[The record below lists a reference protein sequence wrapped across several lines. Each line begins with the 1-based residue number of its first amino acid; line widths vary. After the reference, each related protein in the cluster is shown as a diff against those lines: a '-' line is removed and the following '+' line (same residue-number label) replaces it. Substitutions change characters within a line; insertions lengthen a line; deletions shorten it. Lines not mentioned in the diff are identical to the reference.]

1 MVRVFGHYL
10 PIRAI
15 LFAAF
20 ELAAFVALFNIFKIA
35 TLYMALGH
43 TVPLYGEQVMLPVF
57 VALVFATASA
67 CGLYNK
73 EMFADTDRLVSRLV
87 IAAVLSYFMMAVTV
101 SLVAFG
107 VDTATSAPNLKYY
120 YAVALAAAIGSF
132 VTSLLFRL
140 NFFAHNFNGT
150 VLERRVL
157 VVGVDERASK
167 IERLNG
173 HSRSPY
179 TTVGFV
185 PFGQEVKCSSLSY
198 TKVISGRIM
207 ENPGELSRLAGAR
220 NVDEIVVAS
229 RERRGLP
236 LESLMECKLA
246 GVTVTDF
253 PSFWER
259 QTGQIDLEEMTP
271 SWLIFSNGF
280 RTTWQGE
287 VVKRCFDIIVSL
299 IVLILTLPVTC
310 VTAILIKLESPG
322 PMFYRQERVGRSG
335 RTFDVLKFRS
345 MCVDAEK
352 DGIARWAQNS
362 DPRVTRVGAFIRRT
376 RIDEI
381 PQVINVLIGQ
391 MSFVGPRPERPVFVN
406 SLAQKIP
413 YYDVR
418 HRVKPG
424 ITGWAQINYPYGASD
439 EDAKAKLAFDLYY
452 VKNWNLFLDAV
463 ILFQTARVV
472 LWREG
477 AR

>member
-10 PIRAI
+10 PLRAI

-35 TLYMALGH
+35 TLYVVFGQLE
-43 TVPLYGEQVMLPVF
+43 PLYGENAMLPIF
-57 VALVFATASA
+57 IGLVFATTSA

-73 EMFADTDRLVSRLV
+73 EMFADTNRLISRLV
-87 IAAVLSYFMMAVTV
+87 IAAVLMYFLMALSV
-101 SLVAFG
+101 SLVAL
-107 VDTATSAPNLKYY
+107 VAENSTNLKYY
-120 YAVALAAAIGSF
+120 YAITLATAIGWF

-198 TKVISGRIM
+198 SKVISGRIM
-207 ENPGELSRLAGAR
+207 ENPGALAKLACER
-220 NVDEIVVAS
+220 RVDEIVVAS

-246 GVTVTDF
+246 GITVTDF

-287 VVKRCFDIIVSL
+287 FAKRCFDIVVSL
-299 IVLILTLPVTC
+299 LLLILTLPVT
-310 VTAILIKLESPG
+310 VATAILIKLESPG
-322 PMFYRQERVGRSG
+322 PVFYRQERVGRG
-335 RTFDVLKFRS
+335 GNTFAVLKFRS
-345 MCVDAEK
+345 MGVDAEK

-362 DPRVTRVGAFIRRT
+362 DPRVTKIGGFIRRT

-381 PQVINVLIGQ
+381 PQVINVLLGQ

-406 SLAQKIP
+406 SLVEKIP

-439 EDAKAKLAFDLYY
+439 EDARAKLTFDLYY

-463 ILFQTARVV
+463 TLFQAARVV

>member
-10 PIRAI
+10 PLRAI

-20 ELAAFVALFNIFKIA
+20 ELAAFVALFNVAKIG
-35 TLYMALGH
+35 TMYVVFGH
-43 TVPLYGEQVMLPVF
+43 LETLYGEAALLSVF
-57 VALVFATASA
+57 VAICFATTSA

-73 EMFADTDRLVSRLV
+73 EMDADTERLVSRLT
-87 IAAVLSYFMMAVTV
+87 IASVLMYFMMAVTV
-101 SLVAFG
+101 SMVALV
-107 VDTATSAPNLKYY
+107 VDTGVNLKYY
-120 YAVALAAAIGSF
+120 YAITLAASIGYF
-132 VTSLLFRL
+132 ITSLLFRL
-140 NFFAHNFNGT
+140 NLFAHNFNGT

-179 TTVGFV
+179 TAVGFV

-198 TKVISGRIM
+198 SKVISGRVM
-207 ENPGELSRLAGAR
+207 DTPGELAQIARAR

-236 LESLMECKLA
+236 LEALMECRLA
-246 GVTVTDF
+246 GVNVTDF

-259 QTGQIDLEEMTP
+259 QTGQIDLDEMSP

-280 RTTWQGE
+280 TTTWQGE
-287 VVKRCFDIIVSL
+287 VAKRLFDIVVSL
-299 IVLILTLPVTC
+299 LLLIITLPITAI
-310 VTAILIKLESPG
+310 TAILVKLETPG
-322 PMFYRQERVGRSG
+322 PIFYRQERVGANG
-335 RTFDVLKFRS
+335 KTFNVLKFRS
-345 MCVDAEK
+345 MGVDAEK

-381 PQVINVLIGQ
+381 PQVINVLVGH

-406 SLAQKIP
+406 SLREKIP

>member
-10 PIRAI
+10 PLRAI

-20 ELAAFVALFNIFKIA
+20 ELAAFVALFNVAKIG
-35 TLYMALGH
+35 TMYVVFGH
-43 TVPLYGEQVMLPVF
+43 LETLYGEAALLSVF
-57 VALVFATASA
+57 VAICFATTSA

-73 EMFADTDRLVSRLV
+73 EMFADTERLVSRLT
-87 IAAVLSYFMMAVTV
+87 IASVLMYFMMAVTV
-101 SLVAFG
+101 SMVALV
-107 VDTATSAPNLKYY
+107 VDTGVNLKYY
-120 YAVALAAAIGSF
+120 YAITLAASIGYF
-132 VTSLLFRL
+132 ITSLLFRL
-140 NFFAHNFNGT
+140 NLFAHNFNGT

-179 TTVGFV
+179 TAVGFV

-198 TKVISGRIM
+198 SKVISGRVM
-207 ENPGELSRLAGAR
+207 DTPGELAQIARAR

-236 LESLMECKLA
+236 LEALMECRLA
-246 GVTVTDF
+246 GVNVTDF

-259 QTGQIDLEEMTP
+259 QTGQIDLDEMSP

-280 RTTWQGE
+280 TTTWQGE
-287 VVKRCFDIIVSL
+287 VAKRLFDIVVSL
-299 IVLILTLPVTC
+299 LLLIITLPITAI
-310 VTAILIKLESPG
+310 TAILVKLETPG
-322 PMFYRQERVGRSG
+322 PIFYRQERVGANG
-335 RTFDVLKFRS
+335 KTFNVLKFRS
-345 MCVDAEK
+345 MGVDAEK

-381 PQVINVLIGQ
+381 PQVINVLVGH

-406 SLAQKIP
+406 SLREKIP
-413 YYDVR
+413 LLR
-418 HRVKPG
+418 RAPSREAGHHRV
-424 ITGWAQINYPYGASD
+424 GADQLS
-439 EDAKAKLAFDLYY
+439 LR
-452 VKNWNLFLDAV
+452 
-463 ILFQTARVV
+463 RV
-472 LWREG
+472 R
-477 AR
+477 

>member
-10 PIRAI
+10 PLRAI
-15 LFAAF
+15 LFSAF
-20 ELAAFVALFNIFKIA
+20 ELAAFVALFNVFKIA
-35 TLYMALGH
+35 ALYLVFGH
-43 TVPLYGEQVMLPVF
+43 LEPLYAESVMLPIF
-57 VALVFATASA
+57 VALTFGTASA

-73 EMFADTDRLVSRLV
+73 EMFADTNRLISRLV
-87 IAAVLSYFMMAVTV
+87 IASVLMYFLMALSV
-101 SLVAFG
+101 SLVALF
-107 VDTATSAPNLKYY
+107 AENSENLKYY
-120 YAVALAAAIGSF
+120 YAITLAASVGWF

-198 TKVISGRIM
+198 SKVISGRVM
-207 ENPGELSRLAGAR
+207 DNPGELARLATAR
-220 NVDEIVVAS
+220 RVDEIVVAS

-246 GVTVTDF
+246 GITVTDF

-287 VVKRCFDIIVSL
+287 LAKRCFDVIVSL
-299 IVLILTLPVTC
+299 LLLIVTLPVTAM
-310 VTAILIKLESPG
+310 TAILIKLESP
-322 PMFYRQERVGRSG
+322 
-335 RTFDVLKFRS
+335 
-345 MCVDAEK
+345 
-352 DGIARWAQNS
+352 
-362 DPRVTRVGAFIRRT
+362 
-376 RIDEI
+376 
-381 PQVINVLIGQ
+381 
-391 MSFVGPRPERPVFVN
+391 
-406 SLAQKIP
+406 
-413 YYDVR
+413 
-418 HRVKPG
+418 
-424 ITGWAQINYPYGASD
+424 
-439 EDAKAKLAFDLYY
+439 
-452 VKNWNLFLDAV
+452 
-463 ILFQTARVV
+463 
-472 LWREG
+472 
-477 AR
+477 

>member
-10 PIRAI
+10 PLRAI

-20 ELAAFVALFNIFKIA
+20 ELATFVALFNIAKIG
-35 TLYMALGH
+35 TMYFVFGH
-43 TVPLYGEQVMLPVF
+43 IEPLYGEAAMLSVF
-57 VALVFATASA
+57 VTICFATASA

-73 EMFADTDRLVSRLV
+73 EMFADTERVVSRLT
-87 IAAVLSYFMMAVTV
+87 IASVLMYFMMAVTV
-101 SLVAFG
+101 SMVALV
-107 VDTATSAPNLKYY
+107 VDTGVNLKYY
-120 YAVALAAAIGSF
+120 YAITLAASIGFF

-140 NFFAHNFNGT
+140 NLFAHNFNGT

-179 TTVGFV
+179 TAVGFV

-198 TKVISGRIM
+198 SKVISGRVM
-207 ENPGELSRLAGAR
+207 DTPGELAQLARAR

-236 LESLMECKLA
+236 LEALMECRLA
-246 GVTVTDF
+246 GVNVTDF

-259 QTGQIDLEEMTP
+259 QTGQIDLDEMTP

-280 RTTWQGE
+280 TTTWQGE
-287 VVKRCFDIIVSL
+287 VAKRLFDVVVSL
-299 IVLILTLPVTC
+299 LLLVLTLPVTV
-310 VTAILIKLESPG
+310 VTAVLVKLGTPG
-322 PMFYRQERVGRSG
+322 PIFYRQERVGANG
-335 RTFDVLKFRS
+335 KTFNVLKFRS
-345 MCVDAEK
+345 MGVDAEK

-362 DPRVTRVGAFIRRT
+362 DPRVTKVGAFIRRT

-381 PQVINVLIGQ
+381 PQVINVLFGH

-406 SLAQKIP
+406 SLREKIP

>member
-10 PIRAI
+10 PLRAI

-20 ELAAFVALFNIFKIA
+20 ELAAFVALFNVAKIG
-35 TLYMALGH
+35 TMYVVFGH
-43 TVPLYGEQVMLPVF
+43 LETLYGEAALLSVF
-57 VALVFATASA
+57 VAICFATTSA

-73 EMFADTDRLVSRLV
+73 EMFADTERLVSRLT
-87 IAAVLSYFMMAVTV
+87 IASVLMYFMMAVTV
-101 SLVAFG
+101 SMVALV
-107 VDTATSAPNLKYY
+107 VDTGVNLKYY
-120 YAVALAAAIGSF
+120 YAITLAASIGYF
-132 VTSLLFRL
+132 ITSLLFRL
-140 NFFAHNFNGT
+140 NLFAHNFNGT

-179 TTVGFV
+179 TAVGFV

-198 TKVISGRIM
+198 SKVISGRVM
-207 ENPGELSRLAGAR
+207 DTPGELAQIARAR

-236 LESLMECKLA
+236 LEALMECRLA
-246 GVTVTDF
+246 GVNVTDF

-259 QTGQIDLEEMTP
+259 QTGQIDLDEMSP

-280 RTTWQGE
+280 TTTWQGE
-287 VVKRCFDIIVSL
+287 VAKRMFDIVVSL
-299 IVLILTLPVTC
+299 LLLIITLPITAI
-310 VTAILIKLESPG
+310 TAILVKFETPG
-322 PMFYRQERVGRSG
+322 PIFYRQERVGANG
-335 RTFDVLKFRS
+335 KTFNVLKFRS
-345 MCVDAEK
+345 MGVDAEK

-381 PQVINVLIGQ
+381 PQVINVLVGH

-406 SLAQKIP
+406 SLREKIP

>member
-10 PIRAI
+10 PLRAI
-15 LFAAF
+15 LFSAF

-35 TLYMALGH
+35 TLYLVFGH
-43 TVPLYGEQVMLPVF
+43 LAPLYAESVMLPIF
-57 VALVFATASA
+57 LGFVFATASA

-73 EMFADTDRLVSRLV
+73 EMFADTNRLISRLV
-87 IAAVLSYFMMAVTV
+87 IVSVLMYFLMAMSV
-101 SLVAFG
+101 SLVGLFA
-107 VDTATSAPNLKYY
+107 DNSENLKYY
-120 YAVALAAAIGSF
+120 YAIALAASIGWF

-150 VLERRVL
+150 ALERRVL
-157 VVGVDERASK
+157 VVGVDERAAK
-167 IERLNG
+167 IEHLHG

-185 PFGQEVKCSSLSY
+185 PFGAESKCTAISY
-198 TKVISGRIM
+198 TKIISGRIM
-207 ENPGELSRLAGAR
+207 ENPGELARLATAR
-220 NVDEIVVAS
+220 RVDEIVVAS

-246 GVTVTDF
+246 GITVTDF

-287 VVKRCFDIIVSL
+287 FAKRCFDIVVSL
-299 IVLILTLPVTC
+299 LLLIVTLPITVA
-310 VTAILIKLESPG
+310 TAILVKLETPG
-322 PMFYRQERVGRSG
+322 PVFYRQERVGHGG
-335 RTFDVLKFRS
+335 RTFNVLKFRS
-345 MCVDAEK
+345 MGVDAEK

-362 DPRVTRVGAFIRRT
+362 DPRVTKVGNFIRRT

-381 PQVINVLIGQ
+381 PQVINVLLGQ

-406 SLAQKIP
+406 SLIQKIP

-439 EDAKAKLAFDLYY
+439 EDARNKLTFDLYY
-452 VKNWNLFLDAV
+452 VKNWNLFIDAV